1 MYYVIDHATAIKIR
15 KTRFQVFNEPE
26 LFLFESVQDSYDLI
40 KTTDNGQFTC
50 MNDKYMR
57 W

>member
-15 KTRFQVFNEPE
+15 RTLFQVFNEPE

-40 KTTDNGQFTC
+40 KTTDNAKFTC